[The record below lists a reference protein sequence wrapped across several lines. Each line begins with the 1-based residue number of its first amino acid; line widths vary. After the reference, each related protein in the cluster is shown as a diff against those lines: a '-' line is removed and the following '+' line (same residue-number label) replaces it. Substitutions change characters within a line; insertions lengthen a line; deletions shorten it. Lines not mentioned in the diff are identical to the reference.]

1 MRSIVPDDTLINGYR
16 VAHGT
21 HGTGEPVVLVHGTPS
36 SSYIWR
42 NVYPKLVDAGYKVH
56 LFDLLGFGLSER
68 PWDQSVDTSVSG
80 QVPILHGLFDE
91 WGLDTAHVVA
101 HDIGGSVG
109 LRFGVFHPD
118 QAETLT
124 VLDSCTFDSWPSART
139 KQQMADGLDVL
150 IRKPDQEH
158 RDHFREWLLTTVE
171 DKETFDADA
180 LKVFLE
186 YISGPVGQA
195 SLFQHQ
201 ISHYDSKHTME
212 INDDLTG
219 LGERPI
225 QIIWGEKDA
234 WQVTEW
240 AHKLH
245 AAIPGSDLHIVPD
258 AGHFL
263 MEDNATTVADLLTT
277 FFRANP
283 LKQTG

>member
-1 MRSIVPDDTLINGYR
+1 MRSIVPDDTLMNGYR

-80 QVPILHGLFDE
+80 QVPILHWLFDE
-91 WGLDTAHVVA
+91 WGLDTAYIVA

-109 LRFGVFHPD
+109 LRFDLLHPD

-124 VLDSCTFDSWPSART
+124 VLDSCKFDSWPSAGT
-139 KQQMADGLDVL
+139 KQQISDGLEAL
-150 IRKPDQEH
+150 IGKTDQEH
-158 RDHFREWLLTTVE
+158 RDNFCEWLLTTVE
-171 DKETFDADA
+171 NKEPFDADA
-180 LKVFLE
+180 LKVFLG

-195 SLFQHQ
+195 SLFQRQ
-201 ISHYDSKHTME
+201 ISHYDAKHTVA
-212 INDDLTG
+212 IKDNLTR
-219 LGERPI
+219 LGEPTM

-234 WQVTEW
+234 
-240 AHKLH
+240 
-245 AAIPGSDLHIVPD
+245 
-258 AGHFL
+258 
-263 MEDNATTVADLLTT
+263 
-277 FFRANP
+277 
-283 LKQTG
+283 